1 MKNYK
6 KIFYPLCFLL
16 IPLFANIF
24 SEEIHWG
31 LFDFLLMGTLIL
43 ITSISIKIAN
53 LKVSSVKNRSI
64 IILIILMTF
73 FADMGRAWSWYFWNT
88 FCRRLVLE
96 C

>member
-6 KIFYPLCFLL
+6 KIFYPLCLLL

-64 IILIILMTF
+64 IILIILMIFLLTWAELGVGIF
-73 FADMGRAWSWYFWNT
+73 GTPFAGD
-88 FCRRLVLE
+88 
-96 C
+96 

>member
-6 KIFYPLCFLL
+6 KILYPLCLL
-16 IPLFANIF
+16 FIPLFANIF

-53 LKVSSVKNRSI
+53 LKVSSVKSRSI
-64 IILIILMTF
+64 IILIILMIFLLTWAELGVGIF
-73 FADMGRAWSWYFWNT
+73 GTPFAGD
-88 FCRRLVLE
+88 
-96 C
+96 